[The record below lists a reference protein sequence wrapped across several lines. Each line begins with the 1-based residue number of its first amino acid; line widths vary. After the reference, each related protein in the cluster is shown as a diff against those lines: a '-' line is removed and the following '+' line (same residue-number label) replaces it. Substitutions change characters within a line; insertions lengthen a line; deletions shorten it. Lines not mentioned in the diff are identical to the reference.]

1 LSLLLFTLSNNPSKS
16 RLFGYKEEWRDRA
29 QWNSG
34 NHRQKSWNGANTRPE
49 TEL

>member
-1 LSLLLFTLSNNPSKS
+1 LFD
-16 RLFGYKEEWRDRA
+16 YKEEWRDRA

-34 NHRQKSWNGANTRPE
+34 NPPSADGNGANTRPE